1 MKRWF
6 SVLLTGILAAS
17 AFSYAAEE
25 LVVYSGRSEVLVEP
39 LVERFEAQT
48 GIRVKVRYGRDAE
61 LLATLA
67 EEGARSPADLFWAN
81 TAGALGAAVNEGLLA
96 PLPEELLALPEA
108 FTPSSGR
115 WVPLTARFR
124 VLAYNPEVL
133 SAEALPE
140 SVMDLPK
147 RTELAGRIGWTPNYS
162 SFQDF
167 ITAMRHLYGPEA
179 TLKWLEGMKALRP
192 KAYASN
198 SAMLEDLVAGEIDVA
213 LTNHYYILRLKHGV
227 EEGEFEGPEEE
238 EEEEKREEEGAGE
251 PGLPL
256 ATHYFASGDVGNLA
270 LVTGIGVLKTAKHEA
285 AALEFIRFLL
295 SEEAQAYA
303 AEEVG
308 EYPVVASVSLPG
320 FMLPQDKALELSPAF
335 DFEQLRDLEETLDLL
350 READLL

>member
-6 SVLLTGILAAS
+6 SILLTGFLAAS
-17 AFSYAAEE
+17 AFSYAAGE

-81 TAGALGAAVNEGLLA
+81 TAGALGAAVNEGFLV
-96 PLPEELLALPEA
+96 PLPEDLLAQPEA

-140 SVMDLPK
+140 SVMDLPEH
-147 RTELAGRIGWTPNYS
+147 TELAGRIGWTPNYS

-213 LTNHYYILRLKHGV
+213 LTNHYYILRLKHGI
-227 EEGEFEGPEEE
+227 EEGEYEGHEEE
-238 EEEEKREEEGAGE
+238 EEEHEEEEHEADS
-251 PGLPL
+251 GLPL
-256 ATHYFASGDVGNLA
+256 ATYHFAEGDVGNLA
-270 LVTGIGVLKTAKHEA
+270 LVTGIGLLKTAKNEA

-308 EYPVVASVSLPG
+308 EYPVVAGVRLPG
-320 FMLPQDKALELSPAF
+320 FMLPQDEALELSPEF

-350 READLL
+350 REAGLL